1 MLSDREQRFAA
12 ERAREHTMID
22 REERL
27 ARIVDTALDAI
38 VTIDESYRII
48 LFNAAAEKM
57 FACPVAEALG
67 SLLDRF
73 IPERFQTAHRIHVG
87 EFAAS
92 SVTSRPMG
100 KTHQVLGRRGNGEE
114 FPLEASISWVEVQGR
129 KLFTATLRD
138 TTARCQTEAALR
150 ASEAFNAAIL
160 DSLSAH
166 VAVLDSDGKILAV
179 NQAWLRFAAE
189 NASETRPADPIGADY
204 RAICLAAADPL
215 VADPWA
221 AEALAAWAGIAEVLA
236 GNSDYFE
243 LEYPCHS
250 AKQKRWF
257 RMRVDPLRSE
267 RGGVVVAHE
276 DISSS
281 RNLADALRTERQ
293 RLANLIAGTDVGT
306 WEWNVETGA
315 VLFNERWAGIIGYTL
330 AEISPLSIATW
341 FRFAHP
347 DDLEKSN
354 ALLRRHFAGELP
366 AYDCECRM
374 RHRDGYWVWVRDRG
388 KVMEWS
394 ADGRPLYMFGTHL
407 DITESKEAEARLRE
421 LNESLEARVAERT
434 RQLAIT
440 TQIARS
446 ASRAKSAFLANMS
459 HEIRT
464 PMTAILG
471 LADLL
476 KLDNPSP
483 RQAERLD
490 KLHSAAQHLLSLID
504 DVLDFSKIEA
514 GKLVLE
520 QVPCD
525 VARIVAGV
533 VEMSMDRARQQGLT
547 LSSDC
552 ESLPGPLLGDPT
564 RLRQALLNY
573 VSNAIRF
580 TPQGSIRISVHRQE
594 ENKDHL
600 MLRFE
605 VRDTGIGI
613 AASSLGRLFRHFE
626 QADDSMTRVHGGTGL
641 GLAIVKQIA
650 EKMGGGVG
658 VDSTEGVGSTFWFT
672 ACLRRAPERA
682 GGGTTTTVSA
692 SVDTAAQ
699 QAPPEGRILIVDDE
713 PINREAI
720 VAILENMGLRADCA
734 ANGAT
739 AVELADKGTYDLILM
754 DLQMPLMD
762 GFEATRR
769 IRQQPKHAQVP
780 ILALTGIVVKEVQN
794 RCRAVGMNDFIAKP
808 FRMAALRE
816 VVTRWLRPS
825 PGE

>member
-1 MLSDREQRFAA
+1 
-12 ERAREHTMID
+12 MID
-22 REERL
+22 GEQRL
-27 ARIVDTALDAI
+27 ARIIDTTLDAI

-57 FACPVAEALG
+57 FDCPVAEAIG

-87 EFAAS
+87 KFAAS
-92 SVTSRPMG
+92 PVTSRPMG
-100 KTHQVLGRRGNGEE
+100 RTYQVLGLRGNGEE
-114 FPLEASISWVEVQGR
+114 FPLEASISQVEVDGQ
-129 KLFTATLRD
+129 KLFTALLRD
-138 TTARCQTEAALR
+138 TTERCQTEAALR

-166 VAVLDSDGKILAV
+166 VAVLDGDGKIVAV

-189 NASETRPADPIGADY
+189 NGGETLLAHPIGTDY
-204 RAICLAAADPL
+204 LAICLAAADPL
-215 VADPWA
+215 VANPWA
-221 AEALAAWAGIAEVLA
+221 AEALAAWTGIAAVLA
-236 GNSDYFE
+236 GRSDYFE
-243 LEYPCHS
+243 LEYPCQ
-250 AKQKRWF
+250 AANQERCF
-257 RMRVDPLRSE
+257 RMRVDPLRSG
-267 RGGVVVAHE
+267 RGGCVVVHQ
-276 DISSS
+276 DISTS

-306 WEWNVETGA
+306 WEWNVQTGA

-354 ALLRRHFAGELP
+354 TLLRRHFAGELP

-374 RHRDGYWVWVRDRG
+374 RHRDGHWVWIRDRG
-388 KVMEWS
+388 KVMDWS
-394 ADGRPLYMFGTHL
+394 ADGRPLHMFGTHL
-407 DITESKEAEARLRE
+407 DITESKEAEARLRRM
-421 LNESLEARVAERT
+421 NESLEAHVAERT
-434 RQLAIT
+434 RQLAIA
-440 TQIARS
+440 TQMARS
-446 ASRAKSAFLANMS
+446 ANRAKSAFLANMS

-471 LADLL
+471 FAELMKQDGLST
-476 KLDNPSP
+476 P
-483 RQAERLD
+483 QAERMD

-504 DVLDFSKIEA
+504 NVLDFSKIEA

-520 QVPCD
+520 EVPCH
-525 VARIVAGV
+525 VARIVTSV
-533 VEMSMDRARQQGLT
+533 VEMSTDRARQKGLT
-547 LSSDC
+547 LTSDC
-552 ESLPGPLLGDPT
+552 ESLPGRLLGDPT

-580 TPQGSIRISVHRQE
+580 TPQGSIRVSVHRQQE
-594 ENKDHL
+594 SKNHL

-626 QADDSMTRVHGGTGL
+626 QADDSMTRKHGGTGL

-650 EKMGGGVG
+650 ERMGGSVG
-658 VDSTEGVGSTFWFT
+658 VDSTEGAGSTFWFT
-672 ACLRRAPERA
+672 ACLQKAPERA
-682 GGGTTTTVSA
+682 GGDTATATAG
-692 SVDTAAQ
+692 VDTGAQ

-713 PINREAI
+713 PINREVM
-720 VAILENMGLRADCA
+720 VAILENIGLLADCA
-734 ANGAT
+734 TNGAT
-739 AVELADKGTYDLILM
+739 AVELAGRGAYALILM
-754 DLQMPLMD
+754 DLQMPIMD

-780 ILALTGIVVKEVQN
+780 ILALTGNVVKEVQD
-794 RCRAVGMNDFIAKP
+794 RCRAAGMNDFIAKP
-808 FRMAALRE
+808 FRMAALLE
-816 VVTRWLRPS
+816 VVRRWLRPS
-825 PGE
+825 PGA

>member
-1 MLSDREQRFAA
+1 
-12 ERAREHTMID
+12 MID
-22 REERL
+22 GEEIL
-27 ARIVDTALDAI
+27 ARIVDSALDAI

-48 LFNAAAEKM
+48 LFNDAAEKM

-73 IPERFQTAHRIHVG
+73 IPERFHTAHRIHVG

-100 KTHQVLGRRGNGEE
+100 RTHQVLGRRGNGEE
-114 FPLEASISWVEVQGR
+114 FPLEASISLVEVQGQ

-166 VAVLDSDGKILAV
+166 VAVLDGDGKILAV

-189 NASETRPADPIGADY
+189 NGGEMSLADPIGADY
-204 RAICLAAADPL
+204 RAVCLAT
-215 VADPWA
+215 
-221 AEALAAWAGIAEVLA
+221 AEGLAAWAGIATVLA
-236 GNSDYFE
+236 GHRDYFE

-250 AKQKRWF
+250 ANQKRWF

-281 RNLADALRTERQ
+281 RNLADTLHTERQ
-293 RLANLIAGTDVGT
+293 RLANIIAGTDVGT

-330 AEISPLSIATW
+330 AEIAPLSIATW
-341 FRFAHP
+341 LRFAHP

-394 ADGRPLYMFGTHL
+394 ADGRPLHMFGTHL

-421 LNESLEARVAERT
+421 LNESHEARVAERT

-471 LADLL
+471 LADLI
-476 KLDNPSP
+476 KLDSPSP

-490 KLHSAAQHLLSLID
+490 KLQGAAQHLLSLID

-525 VARIVAGV
+525 VAGIVSSV
-533 VEMSMDRARQQGLT
+533 VEMSTDRARQQGLT

-552 ESLPGPLLGDPT
+552 ESLPDPLLGDPT

-580 TPQGSIRISVHRQE
+580 TPQGSIRISVRRQE
-594 ENKDHL
+594 EQKDHL

-613 AASSLGRLFRHFE
+613 APSSLGRLFRHFE

-658 VDSTEGVGSTFWFT
+658 VDSTEGIGSTFWFT

-682 GGGTTTTVSA
+682 GGGTSA

-699 QAPPEGRILIVDDE
+699 QAPAEGRILIVDDE
-713 PINREAI
+713 PINREVI
-720 VAILENMGLRADCA
+720 VSILGSRDLRADCA

-739 AVELADKGTYDLILM
+739 AVELAGKGVYDLILM
-754 DLQMPLMD
+754 DLQMPIMD

-780 ILALTGIVVKEVQN
+780 ILGLTGNVVKEVQD

-808 FRMAALRE
+808 FRMAALLE

>member
-1 MLSDREQRFAA
+1 
-12 ERAREHTMID
+12 MID

-27 ARIVDTALDAI
+27 ARIVDAALDAI

-57 FACPVAEALG
+57 FACPAAEAIG

-92 SVTSRPMG
+92 PVTSRPMG
-100 KTHQVLGRRGNGEE
+100 RTYQVLGRRSHGEE
-114 FPLEASISWVEVQGR
+114 FPLEASISRVDVQGQ

-166 VAVLDSDGKILAV
+166 VAVLDGEGKILAV

-189 NASETRPADPIGADY
+189 NGGETSLADTLGADY
-204 RAICLAAADPL
+204 RAICLAT
-215 VADPWA
+215 
-221 AEALAAWAGIAEVLA
+221 AEGLAAWAGIAAILA
-236 GNSDYFE
+236 GHRQHFE

-250 AKQKRWF
+250 PNRKRWF
-257 RMRVDPLRSE
+257 RMRVDPLRSGH
-267 RGGVVVAHE
+267 GGVIVVHE
-276 DISSS
+276 DITRSK
-281 RNLADALRTERQ
+281 NLADTLQTERQ
-293 RLANLIAGTDVGT
+293 RLANIIAGTDVGT
-306 WEWNVETGA
+306 WEWNVQTGE
-315 VLFNERWAGIIGYTL
+315 LLLNERWAGIIGYTL

-341 FRFAHP
+341 VRFAHP

-374 RHRDGYWVWVRDRG
+374 RHRDGHWVWIRDRG

-407 DITESKEAEARLRE
+407 DITESKEAETRLRQM
-421 LNESLEARVAERT
+421 NESLEARVAERT
-434 RQLAIT
+434 RQLAVA
-440 TQIARS
+440 TQMARS
-446 ASRAKSAFLANMS
+446 ASQAKSTFLANMS

-471 LADLL
+471 LADLM
-476 KLDNPSP
+476 KLDSPSP

-490 KLHSAAQHLLSLID
+490 KLHNAAQHLLSLID
-504 DVLDFSKIEA
+504 DILDFSKIEA

-520 QVPCD
+520 EVPCD

-533 VEMSMDRARQQGLT
+533 VDMSTDRARQKGLT

-552 ESLPGPLLGDPT
+552 ETLPGPLLGDPT

-580 TPQGSIRISVHRQE
+580 TSQGSIRISVRRQE
-594 ENKDHL
+594 ESKAPLPGKDSL

-626 QADDSMTRVHGGTGL
+626 QADDSMTRVYGGTGL

-650 EKMGGGVG
+650 ERMGGSVG
-658 VDSTEGVGSTFWFT
+658 VDSIEGAGSTFWFT
-672 ACLRRAPERA
+672 ACLQKVPERA
-682 GGGTTTTVSA
+682 GGDTATATAG
-692 SVDTAAQ
+692 VDTAAQ
-699 QAPPEGRILIVDDE
+699 QAPPQGRILIVDDE
-713 PINREAI
+713 PINREVI
-720 VAILENMGLRADCA
+720 VAILESMDLRADCA
-734 ANGAT
+734 VNGAT
-739 AVELADKGTYDLILM
+739 AVELADKGFYDLILM
-754 DLQMPLMD
+754 DLQMPIMD

-780 ILALTGIVVKEVQN
+780 ILALTGNVIKEVQD

-808 FRMAALRE
+808 FRMAALLE
-816 VVTRWLRPS
+816 VVTRWLLP